1 LAALVVVPAAAGALR
16 RSWQHRPR
24 VVGRV
29 MLAGLVLGSAEL
41 VVGAIPTQAPRPGVG
56 WPREI
61 FTRTLDWGHMYS
73 AAIWIGGLAGLA
85 VLRASKPPRAGLLGE
100 LWPNV
105 LRRFS
110 AIAMVCVGVLIL
122 TGLWTAWLHL
132 GPPRLLVQTLY
143 GATLLVKLGL
153 VLIVLGVAAANQLW
167 LLPRIEAVR
176 GDGGGSTA
184 SNAMR
189 RFRTTVAAE
198 VVLGMLILLVVP
210 FLSGSARS
218 QELQAK
224 AADLT
229 QARQVAGHAVRLRP
243 SGAQPGL
250 TDYDVWAPNAG
261 DRVSVAFSSAQL
273 GVPETKVLATSL
285 GGDRYRVSGLYTAIA
300 GAWQARVETRRA
312 AATFDLGVTKTP
324 AEPEKAPP
332 PIVASSTWAWGIG
345 ELLAVL
351 LVLGGARYLARRLT
365 RRRAAIGTLA
375 TAEGAT

>member
-1 LAALVVVPAAAGALR
+1 
-16 RSWQHRPR
+16 
-24 VVGRV
+24 
-29 MLAGLVLGSAEL
+29 MLAGLVLGTAEM
-41 VVGAIPTQAPRPGVG
+41 VVRVIPTQAPRPGMG

-61 FTRTLDWGHMYS
+61 FSRTLDWGHLYA
-73 AAIWIGGLAGLA
+73 AAIWIGGLAGLV
-85 VLRASKPPRAGLLGE
+85 VLRASMRPRAGRPGE
-100 LWPNV
+100 LWPIV

-110 AIAMVCVGVLIL
+110 AIATVCVGALIL
-122 TGLWTAWLHL
+122 SGLWMAWPHV

-143 GATLLVKLGL
+143 GETLLVKLIL

-167 LLPRIEAVR
+167 LLPRIEAAR

-184 SNAMR
+184 SIALR
-189 RFRTTVAAE
+189 RFRKTVVAE
-198 VVLGMLILLVVP
+198 VVLVMLILLVVP
-210 FLSGSARS
+210 FLSGSART

-229 QARQVAGHAVRLRP
+229 QTRQAGGHAVRLRP
-243 SGAQPGL
+243 SGAQPGV

-261 DRVSVAFSSAQL
+261 DRVSIAFSSTQL

-300 GAWQARVETRRA
+300 GAWQARIETGRA
-312 AATFDLGVTKTP
+312 ATTFDLGVTTTP

-332 PIVASSTWAWGIG
+332 PTVAGSTWAWGIG

-351 LVLGGARYLARRLT
+351 LVLGGSRYVARRLT
-365 RRRAAIGTLA
+365 RRRAAVGTLA
-375 TAEGAT
+375 TPEGVTT